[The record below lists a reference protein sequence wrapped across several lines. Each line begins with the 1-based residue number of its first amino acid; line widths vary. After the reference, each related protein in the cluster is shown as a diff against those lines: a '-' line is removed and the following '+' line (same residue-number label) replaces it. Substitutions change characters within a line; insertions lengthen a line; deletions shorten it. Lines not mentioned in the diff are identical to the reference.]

1 MWCSQYVASFPAT
14 CCNGF
19 ASSFL
24 AVSLIP
30 GGTDLK
36 DESLQTFLMHVGKKP
51 NKFSHKNRHDF
62 YAKM

>member
-1 MWCSQYVASFPAT
+1 MQCSQYVASFSAT

-24 AVSLIP
+24 AVSLIS

-36 DESLQTFLMHVGKKP
+36 GESLQTFLMYVGKKTEQMG
-51 NKFSHKNRHDF
+51 NYDNF
-62 YAKM
+62 YVKM